1 MQFQIVNSLQSS
13 SRSSTGPAQ
22 LSWPAP
28 SIPYLNT
35 SQRRFGWRRPGL
47 DSPPHSWSSL
57 PTTPSVREAGHESY
71 RGHGTLSSR
80 HHHRA
85 IPVEHS
91 IQVNC
96 NQRVWGR
103 LQASRFPPEWN
114 RAETQC
120 RSARILSREIM
131 LTAPR
136 HCPQTRHRQ
145 LATHLAA
152 H

>member
-1 MQFQIVNSLQSS
+1 MQFQIVNPLQSS
-13 SRSSTGPAQ
+13 SRSSTGPSSAGQ
-22 LSWPAP
+22 PPQSPTSTLLSVDLGGAALAWTARPTPGAACRP
-28 SIPYLNT
+28 RHPSGKQVTKVTEVTEPSRVGTIIEPSPSSIPSKST
-35 SQRRFGWRRPGL
+35 
-47 DSPPHSWSSL
+47 
-57 PTTPSVREAGHESY
+57 
-71 RGHGTLSSR
+71 
-80 HHHRA
+80 A
-85 IPVEHS
+85 IS
-91 IQVNC
+91 
-96 NQRVWGR
+96 VWGR